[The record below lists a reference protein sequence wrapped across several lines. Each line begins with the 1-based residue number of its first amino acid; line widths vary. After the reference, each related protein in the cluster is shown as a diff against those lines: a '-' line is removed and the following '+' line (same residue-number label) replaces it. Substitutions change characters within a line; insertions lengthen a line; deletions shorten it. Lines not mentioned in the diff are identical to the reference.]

1 MFWLE
6 PMFAK
11 MILPILGGTSSV
23 WTTCIAFY
31 QLALLGGYIY
41 SHVAIKWLGV
51 KRQSIF
57 HLVLLWSALIVL
69 PIGIAEGLTP
79 PVSSNPIQWVF
90 LLLLTTVG
98 LPFFVISSTAP
109 VLQKWFSTTVHP
121 SAKDP
126 YFLYSTSN
134 LGSMIGLLAY
144 PFLVEPF
151 LTLKTH
157 SNIWAGCYALMA
169 VLISGCAIS
178 SWRSSSRVAQPPGP
192 IVDTNVRFEPPI
204 AENSEV
210 LKNSQRTRWVLL
222 AFAPSSLLLGVTQY
236 ITLDI
241 AQIPLLWIVPLA
253 IYLLTFI
260 LVFAKRPLLKHR
272 WMFWLQPFFLV
283 PLMMLFYWN
292 LATNMWFS
300 IPFHLITFFIVAM
313 VCHGELANT
322 RPSTAHLTEFY
333 LWLSVGGVLGG
344 LFNALIAPLVFN
356 TLAEY
361 PLAIVLACL
370 LRPSEHFDK
379 HKSYERWLDLG
390 LPLAFFLIVS
400 LPKLGMGVMGQIG
413 SSSGFLLIVI
423 TFISCLM
430 GILLYSFRQR
440 PIRFGLGMGA
450 VVLVSFL
457 WTGGQDRVLYSERN
471 FFGILKVLR
480 DSTGGYHFLQHG
492 TTLHGVQSLDPTR
505 RREPLVYFSRSG
517 PLGQVFDAFNS
528 KPLGNRVAI
537 IGLGS
542 GTIASYAKAG
552 QHWTFYEIDPAVE
565 RVARDARYF
574 TFLRDC
580 PAEVDVVLGD
590 ARLSLKQSRGTPYN
604 LIVLD
609 AFNSD
614 SIPVHL
620 LTREALE
627 LYLSRLAADGI
638 LALHISNKYLNL
650 KPVVGNLALDANL
663 ACFVREDTDVS
674 EDERKAKTAGSVWVA
689 LALQVRD
696 LRNLT
701 EDPRWERLEGRP
713 GARLWTDDYSNI
725 PGVFKW
731 FSSDKNR

>member
-31 QLALLGGYIY
+31 QLALLGGYVY
-41 SHVAIKWLGV
+41 GHVAIKWLGV

-79 PVSSNPIQWVF
+79 PASSNPMFWVF

-134 LGSMIGLLAY
+134 LGSMVGLLAY
-144 PFLVEPF
+144 PFLVEPY

-178 SWRSSSRVAQPPGP
+178 SWRSSGKGAQHPGL
-192 IVDTNVRFEPPI
+192 IVDTNVRIEPSI
-204 AENSEV
+204 TENSEA
-210 LKNSQRTRWVLL
+210 LKNSQRIRWVLL

-260 LVFAKRPLLKHR
+260 LVFAKRPLLNHR
-272 WMFWLQPFFLV
+272 WMVWAQPFLLV
-283 PLMMLFYWN
+283 PLIMLFYWN

-300 IPFHLITFFIVAM
+300 IPFHLITFFIIAM

-361 PLAIVLACL
+361 PLAMVLACF
-370 LRPSEHFDK
+370 LRPSEHSDK
-379 HKSYERWLDLG
+379 QRSYERWLDLV
-390 LPLAFFLIVS
+390 LPLVFFLILFIS
-400 LPKLGMGVMGQIG
+400 KLSFTYFGQLG
-413 SSSGFLLIVI
+413 SSFTVLLLTMI
-423 TFISCLM
+423 FISCII

-440 PIRFGLGMGA
+440 PIRFGLGIGT

-457 WTGGQDRVLYSERN
+457 STSGQNQVLHSERN
-471 FFGILKVLR
+471 FFGILSVTR
-480 DSTGGYHFLQHG
+480 DPTGLYHLLQHG
-492 TTLHGVQSLDPTR
+492 TTIHGAQSLDPDR
-505 RREPLVYFSRSG
+505 RHEPLIYYSRSG
-517 PLGQVFDAFNS
+517 PVGQVFESFS
-528 KPLGNRVAI
+528 GKPTRKRVAV
-537 IGLGS
+537 IGLGP

-552 QHWTFYEIDPAVE
+552 QHWTFYEINPAVE
-565 RVARDARYF
+565 RIARDPRYF

-580 PAEVDVVLGD
+580 PAKVDVVLGD
-590 ARLSLKQSRGTPYN
+590 ARLSLTQCPDAHYD

-614 SIPVHL
+614 SIPIHL
-620 LTREALE
+620 LTREALS
-627 LYLSRLAADGI
+627 LYLSKLTADGI
-638 LALHISNKYLNL
+638 LAFHISNKYLNL

-663 ACFVREDTDVS
+663 ACFVQEDTEVS
-674 EDERKAKTAGSVWVA
+674 ENDSKAKTAGSVWVA
-689 LALQVRD
+689 LARQVRD
-696 LRNLT
+696 LRSLAG
-701 EDPRWERLEGRP
+701 DPRWKPLEGRP
-713 GARLWTDDYSNI
+713 GAKLWTDDYSNI

>member
-11 MILPILGGTSSV
+11 MILPILGGTPSA

-31 QLALLGGYIY
+31 QLALLGGYVY
-41 SHVAIKWLGV
+41 AHVAIKWLGV
-51 KRQSIF
+51 RRQSIF
-57 HLVLLWSALIVL
+57 HLVLLWSALILL
-69 PIGIAEGLTP
+69 PFGLTNALKP
-79 PVSSNPIQWVF
+79 PVSPNPILWVF

-109 VLQKWFSTTVHP
+109 VLQKWFSTTVHL

-134 LGSMIGLLAY
+134 LGSMVGLLAY
-144 PFLVEPF
+144 PLLVEPF
-151 LTLKTH
+151 LTLKTQ
-157 SNIWAGCYALMA
+157 SALWSGCYVLMA
-169 VLISGCAIS
+169 VLISGCVIS
-178 SWRSSSRVAQPPGP
+178 VWRSSGKRAQHPDSN
-192 IVDTNVRFEPPI
+192 VDTKVQVEPSI
-204 AENSEV
+204 IENSEA
-210 LKNSQRTRWVLL
+210 LKNSQRIRWVLL
-222 AFAPSSLLLGVTQY
+222 AFAPSSLLMGVTQY

-260 LVFAKRPLLKHR
+260 LVFAKRPLLNHR
-272 WMFWLQPFFLV
+272 WMVWGQPFLLV
-283 PLMMLFYWN
+283 PLIMLFYWN
-292 LATNMWFS
+292 LTPHMWFS
-300 IPFHLITFFIVAM
+300 IPFHLITFFIIAM

-344 LFNALIAPLVFN
+344 LFNALIAPHIFK

-361 PLAIVLACL
+361 PLVIVLACL

-390 LPLAFFLIVS
+390 LPLTLFLIVS
-400 LPKLGMGVMGQIG
+400 LPKLGLGYLRQLGG
-413 SSSGFLLIVI
+413 SSGVLLIVI
-423 TFISCLM
+423 IFISCIM

-457 WTGGQDRVLYSERN
+457 WTGGQERVLYSGRN

-480 DSTGGYHFLQHG
+480 DSAGDYHFLQHG
-492 TTLHGVQSLDPTR
+492 TTLHGAQSLDPTR
-505 RREPLVYFSRSG
+505 RREPLVYFSRTG
-517 PLGQVFDAFNS
+517 PLGQVFEVFNS
-528 KPLGNRVAI
+528 KPVGNRVAI
-537 IGLGS
+537 IGLGP

-565 RVARDARYF
+565 RVALDTRYF

-580 PAEVDVVLGD
+580 PANVDVILGD
-590 ARLSLKQSRGTPYN
+590 ARLSLKQSPDTHYD

-614 SIPVHL
+614 SIPIHL
-620 LTREALE
+620 LTREALN
-627 LYLSRLAADGI
+627 LYLAKLAADGI
-638 LALHISNKYLNL
+638 LAFHISNKYLNL

-663 ACFVREDTDVS
+663 ACYVREDMELSD
-674 EDERKAKTAGSVWVA
+674 DDRRAKKAGSAWVA
-689 LALQVRD
+689 LARHVRD
-696 LRNLT
+696 LRNLAD
-701 EDPRWERLEGRP
+701 DPRWKPLEGQA

-731 FSSDKNR
+731 FSSEK